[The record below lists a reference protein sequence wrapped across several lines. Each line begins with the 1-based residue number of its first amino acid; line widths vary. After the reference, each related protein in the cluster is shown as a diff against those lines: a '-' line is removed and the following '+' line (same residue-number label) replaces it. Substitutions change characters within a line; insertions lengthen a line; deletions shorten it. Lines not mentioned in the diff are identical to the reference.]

1 MSKLH
6 THRKHNLA
14 DTPAQLWHGAARS
27 RARRSTLA
35 ASVPVL
41 AMILAGAGLTVPLRP
56 ADAASS
62 AGCEGGGF
70 AVLSGASVLASG
82 AGDHTISVA
91 NLGAPLQIKGKY
103 VEFTVVPPSFGIE
116 NWLFT
121 GAANPLDITGGRRT
135 VVWERK
141 TPDHRGMILTGNA
154 LAEIG
159 DDDIVLER
167 SGPGLDMK
175 IQAKD
180 CANGGIFQMEV
191 ERDDGTTTRFTHV
204 LKPGVFYFDNP
215 NFRARE
221 GDKVQFDA
229 GQDGIDVQTLTIAPR
244 INVANTLSAK
254 FVGRDS
260 PQVATRLQES
270 SCSNQ
275 IRKRDGATFDAV
287 RHCGRVSR
295 WDVASGGRM
304 GWVTGEDATEVA
316 PPASNCVRRCQAQN
330 RVRGGAVVLGFPFPA
345 PQNLQ
350 PALPMPFP

>member
-1 MSKLH
+1 M
-6 THRKHNLA
+6 
-14 DTPAQLWHGAARS
+14 
-27 RARRSTLA
+27 
-35 ASVPVL
+35 
-41 AMILAGAGLTVPLRP
+41 VPL
-56 ADAASS
+56 
-62 AGCEGGGF
+62 
-70 AVLSGASVLASG
+70 
-82 AGDHTISVA
+82 
-91 NLGAPLQIKGKY
+91 
-103 VEFTVVPPSFGIE
+103 SFGIE

-154 LAEIG
+154 LAEMG

-191 ERDDGTTTRFTHV
+191 ERGDGTTTRFTHV

-260 PQVATRLQES
+260 PQVATRLQEVKLLQS
-270 SCSNQ
+270 DPQAGRRHLRRRSTLRPRLTLGCGE
-275 IRKRDGATFDAV
+275 RRPDGMGDRRGRDRSGAPGLQLRPAVPSAKSRARRRGRAGLPVPGAAEPTAAAADAV
-287 RHCGRVSR
+287 PLN
-295 WDVASGGRM
+295 WPLPTTAPLAS
-304 GWVTGEDATEVA
+304 AQ
-316 PPASNCVRRCQAQN
+316 CRRQN
-330 RVRGGAVVLGFPFPA
+330 RHVAVVLVVQA
-345 PQNLQ
+345 VRNANLIGEG
-350 PALPMPFP
+350 